1 MPELIAGGPTI
12 PVRLLNELDSG
23 KVVFFCGAGVSVGLG
38 SGLPNFADL
47 VQHVYEAN
55 HIEPDSVEREALDL
69 DEPVPDRRRP
79 NLDKAL
85 DLLERDER
93 LGTHA
98 LRSSVIERLSVPPN
112 GELSVHKALIDLSW
126 NEQGFRLITTNFDN
140 RFVEA
145 GLDKKLV
152 DAAPKLPVPKP
163 HTWSSLVHLHGHIV
177 PNEYGSNLVL
187 TAADFGRAYL
197 TERWAAR
204 FVTEVFRE
212 FTVVFVGYS
221 VGDPV
226 MSYMVDA
233 LAAER
238 AKGARFATAYA
249 FADEDGSD
257 VGKSKARDGWR
268 AKNVE
273 PILYDRRDAHR
284 LLAETLIEWA
294 RVRKDPFHARSR
306 IAINEMVRMPAGPDD
321 PVVERVVWALQE
333 PVAAKALANEPPV
346 VDEDEY
352 AKLEKWLDMF
362 AEKGLLC
369 CATDDVRP
377 DASGRSPA
385 EVRLVDNGFRSE
397 NLDYLDKTRAYL
409 VAWLARHLHVPQL
422 LTWVLRNGG
431 HLHPRLRQEIQMRLA
446 IEDSNIPTKHRIPA
460 KLRLLWTVLL
470 DNRPTDPRKGL
481 WTSNRYTAAR
491 SDSERRQIEAEV
503 IESIAPRLIVQPGPP
518 SRLAFH
524 QYFEKKARPIRPI
537 DVCGHLKLVL
547 GEDDNRY
554 RMREIL
560 QDPDVLL
567 RQAETLTGLVERA
580 LDLGEEDYDVYAD
593 SFWYRPSIAV
603 HEQNRDYD
611 GWTRLIDLA
620 RDSYLAL
627 AASKRQRAENLL
639 LRWVE
644 SRQPLF
650 RRLALHALTEN
661 PKSDIRLA
669 RKLLL
674 AGRKLGLWDLEMR
687 REMLRFFRLAGK
699 RLPRSLR
706 AEIVRAIHAGPKS
719 DRGRDLPNYEKAIR
733 REKALCL
740 HKLIVS
746 GARLDKKSRRLAD
759 EISPEAGDNERNEF
773 LSWIGKAR
781 WVGDEE
787 FTPKDLVEGSV
798 NDVVTALEDEKIGQD
813 GLRGLVVQKPV
824 KVALALRRLARKD
837 KWPKSYWQGFL
848 WHLAEPR
855 EQHVRF
861 ARLLS
866 HVAGILVEA
875 PEELFNE
882 VGAAAAGFVN
892 KIAEEYGT
900 EREIEFSVLW
910 MKAWTGKG
918 QGEPQTVDM
927 GEPLTDALNHP
938 AGKLAEGALTRLRK
952 CEPRIGEGI
961 PAGVKPYFEAIGKD
975 RDGHL
980 ARVMLATRLYYLF
993 SIDPDWATEHM
1004 IARLSPGQSQEAA
1017 NLWSAYGWSPT
1028 VGPDLLRAFREPFL
1042 EILRSEE
1049 LNVQKLDNL
1058 RSLFMTVCLEAPGQL
1073 TEQEI
1078 RSVVDPL
1085 PEEGLKTLLG
1095 SLKQRLRGEAAE
1107 RGRIWHDKVYPWL
1120 RNYWPRA
1127 AARNTAGTSD
1137 AILKMLAECGDAFPK
1152 AAEWSIE
1159 YLRPLEGRSLY
1170 LLSEKGHVAQYPD
1183 SILRVLNGVVDANV
1197 LAGHERYS
1205 LRKLLDGLVDVKA
1218 EMNGNLGFQKLY
1230 RIATQ

>member
-12 PVRLLNELDSG
+12 PVRLLNMLDNG
-23 KVVFFCGAGVSVGLG
+23 KIVFFCGAGVSVGPG
-38 SGLPNFADL
+38 SCLPNFADL

-145 GLDKKLV
+145 GLDKKLM

-177 PNEYGSNLVL
+177 PNDYGSNLVL

-273 PILYDRRDAHR
+273 PILYDRRDGHR

-306 IAINEMVRMPAGPDD
+306 IAINEMARMPAGPDD
-321 PVVERVVWALQE
+321 PVVERVVWGLQE
-333 PVAAKALANEPPV
+333 PVAAKALADEPPV

-352 AKLEKWLDMF
+352 TKLEKWLDMF
-362 AEKGLLC
+362 AEKELLC

-385 EVRLVDNGFRSE
+385 VVRLVDNGFLSE
-397 NLDYLDKTRAYL
+397 NPDCLDKTRAHL
-409 VAWLARHLHVPQL
+409 AAWLARHLHVPQL
-422 LTWVLRNGG
+422 LAWVLRNGG
-431 HLHPRLRQEIQMRLA
+431 YLHPSLRQEVRIRLA
-446 IEDSNIPTKHRIPA
+446 AENSNIPST
-460 KLRLLWTVLL
+460 LRLLWTVLL
-470 DNRPTDPRKGL
+470 DNRPTDPRKSL
-481 WTSNRYTAAR
+481 WTSDRYTAAT
-491 SDSERRQIEAEV
+491 SDSERRRIEDEA
-503 IESIAPRLIVQPGPP
+503 IESIAPRLIVRPGPSP
-518 SRLAFH
+518 GLVFH
-524 QYFEKKARPIRPI
+524 QYSEKKAHPIPPI
-537 DVCGHLKLVL
+537 DACGHLELVL
-547 GEDDNRY
+547 GEDGSWHQ
-554 RMREIL
+554 MRKIL
-560 QDPDVLL
+560 QGPDVLS
-567 RQAETLTGLVERA
+567 RHAETLTAQLERA
-580 LDLGEEDYDVYAD
+580 LDLGEECYDVCSD
-593 SFWYRPSIAV
+593 SFWYRPSIAA

-611 GWTRLIDLA
+611 GWTHLIDLA
-620 RDSYLAL
+620 RDSHLAL
-627 AASKRQRAENLL
+627 AASKRRRAEFLL

-644 SRQPLF
+644 SRHPLF
-650 RRLALHALTEN
+650 RRLSLHALTEN
-661 PKSDIRLA
+661 SKFDIRLA

-687 REMLRFFRLAGK
+687 REVLRFFRLAGK
-699 RLPRSLR
+699 RLPRGLR
-706 AEIVRAIHAGPKS
+706 VEIVRAIHAGPKS
-719 DRGRDLPNYEKAIR
+719 DRRRAIPNYEKTIR
-733 REKALCL
+733 REKALRL

-746 GARLDKKSRRLAD
+746 GARLDKKSRTFAD
-759 EISPEAGDNERNEF
+759 EITPEAEASDDERNEF
-773 LSWIGKAR
+773 LSWHGKAR

-787 FTPKDLVEGSV
+787 FAPKDLVEGSV
-798 NDVVTALEDEKIGQD
+798 ADVVTALKAGKVDED
-813 GLRGLVVQKPV
+813 GLRGLVVQKRV
-824 KVALALRRLARKD
+824 KVASALRLLARQG
-837 KWPKSYWQGFL
+837 KWPARYWQGFL

-855 EQHVRF
+855 VQNARF
-861 ARLLS
+861 VRLLG
-866 HVAGILVEA
+866 HVGNILAEA
-875 PEELFNE
+875 PQELFNE
-882 VGAAAAGFVN
+882 IGSAAAGFVN
-892 KIAEEYGT
+892 RIAEEYGT
-900 EREIEFSVLW
+900 EREAEFRVLW
-910 MKAWTGKG
+910 TKAWTCKG
-918 QGEPQTVDM
+918 QGEQQTVNM

-938 AGKLAEGALTRLRK
+938 AGKLAEAALTRLQK
-952 CEPRIGEGI
+952 YEPRTGEGI
-961 PAGVKPYFEAIGKD
+961 SVGVRPYFEAIGKD
-975 RDGHL
+975 RDWYLG
-980 ARVMLATRLYYLF
+980 RVMLATRLYYLF
-993 SIDPDWATEHM
+993 AIDPDWATEHL
-1004 IARLSPGQSQEAA
+1004 IARLSPGRSQEAV

-1028 VGPDLLRAFREPFL
+1028 VGPDLLRAFKKPFL
-1042 EILRSEE
+1042 EILRSEG
-1049 LNVQKLDNL
+1049 LNVRKLGNL
-1058 RSLFMTVCLEAPGQL
+1058 RSLFMTVCLEAPREL

-1078 RSVVDPL
+1078 RSVVETL

-1095 SLKQRLRGEAAE
+1095 SLKRRLRGKAAD
-1107 RGRIWHDKVYPWL
+1107 RGRIWHDKVHPWL
-1120 RNYWPRA
+1120 RQYWPRT
-1127 AARNTAGTSD
+1127 AARNTSGTSD
-1137 AILKMLAECGDAFPK
+1137 TILKMLVECGDAFPE
-1152 AAEWSIE
+1152 AAEWSME
-1159 YLRPLEGRSLY
+1159 YLRPLEGHGLY
-1170 LLSEKGHVAQYPD
+1170 RLGENGYVKQFPD
-1183 SILRVLNGVVDANV
+1183 TMLQVLIGVVDGNV
-1197 LAGHERYS
+1197 LVSYERYS
-1205 LRKLLDGLVDVKA
+1205 LREILDKLVDAKA
-1218 EMNGNLGFQKLY
+1218 EMAGDSRFQKLY
-1230 RIATQ
+1230 QIATQ